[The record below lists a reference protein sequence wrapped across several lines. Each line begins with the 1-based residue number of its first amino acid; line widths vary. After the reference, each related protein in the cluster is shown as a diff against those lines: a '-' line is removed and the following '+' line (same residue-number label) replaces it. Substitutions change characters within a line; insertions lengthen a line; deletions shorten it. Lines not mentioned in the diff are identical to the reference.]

1 MKNKRQPGFKKMT
14 PKFGAYDL
22 EKLVTISKSEK
33 AIKLNDSISLNAL

>member
-1 MKNKRQPGFKKMT
+1 MT

-33 AIKLNDSISLNAL
+33 AIKLNDSISLNALWSELQDCFWV